1 MISYQAYAAC
11 LHGPVSSN
19 VRRRTPPLMPS
30 PHPAEFMRFS
40 APDPAVLE
48 RSIRDTRSKLAEAL
62 SRGDQ
67 SAILDCAAD
76 LGGMLTTARNEAE
89 ALDLLRTHE
98 SLASSHPSAEQI
110 AWFWNALGT
119 ALQYIGERP
128 VAEAYFAKAVATAHD
143 GGWRRIEAMA
153 LHHWGR
159 SLVEQGR
166 LDEAES
172 RITQALAIREE
183 LGEPRQ
189 ETSRKA
195 LAEIAKLR
203 AASDA

>member
-1 MISYQAYAAC
+1 
-11 LHGPVSSN
+11 
-19 VRRRTPPLMPS
+19 MPS
-30 PHPAEFMRFS
+30 PHAPEFMRFS
-40 APDPAVLE
+40 APDPAALE

-67 SAILDCAAD
+67 SAILDCVAD
-76 LGGMLTTARNEAE
+76 LGGMLTTSRNEAE
-89 ALDLLRTHE
+89 ALDLLRKHE
-98 SLASSHPSAEQI
+98 SLANSHPDAEQL
-110 AWFWNALGT
+110 AWYWNALAT
-119 ALQYIGERP
+119 ALQYIGER
-128 VAEAYFAKAVATAHD
+128 AEAETYFAKAVAVAQG

-159 SLVEQGR
+159 SLVEQGQ
-166 LDEAES
+166 LYEADL
-172 RITQALAIREE
+172 RIAQALAIREG

>member
-1 MISYQAYAAC
+1 
-11 LHGPVSSN
+11 
-19 VRRRTPPLMPS
+19 MPS
-30 PHPAEFMRFS
+30 PHAAEFMRFS
-40 APDPAVLE
+40 APDPAALE

-62 SRGDQ
+62 SCGDK

-76 LGGMLTTARNEAE
+76 LGGMLTTSRNEGE

-98 SLASSHPSAEQI
+98 PLASSHPRAEQI
-110 AWFWNALGT
+110 AWFWNALAT
-119 ALQYIGERP
+119 ALQYIGERA
-128 VAEAYFAKAVATAHD
+128 VAEAYFAKAVATAQD